1 MIDAYWISFVIV
13 MAGACTRT
21 VLPYLFKCMEE
32 PETIFQMSYLYSLI
46 VPALIA
52 AIALI
57 PAVIAPSP
65 QYYVAL
71 FAAGLG
77 VQSVV
82 ADGIK
87 KVAKRKEKK

>member
-1 MIDAYWISFVIV
+1 MV
-13 MAGACTRT
+13 GAFTRMG
-21 VLPYLFKCMEE
+21 LPYLMKCMED
-32 PETIFQMSYLYSLI
+32 PDTKFKLSYLYSLLI
-46 VPALIA
+46 PAIFG

-57 PAVIAPSP
+57 PAEIAPSP

-82 ADGIK
+82 ADGITK
-87 KVAKRKEKK
+87 RAKLKEGK